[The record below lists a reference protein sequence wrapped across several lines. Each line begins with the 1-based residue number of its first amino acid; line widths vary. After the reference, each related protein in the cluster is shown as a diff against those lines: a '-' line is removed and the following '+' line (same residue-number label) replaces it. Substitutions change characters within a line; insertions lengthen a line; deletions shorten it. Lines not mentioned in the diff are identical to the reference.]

1 MSKVDGYSIGQ
12 ITIIELIGA
21 DRNKIV
27 NNLCTQDLRQL
38 QSGESKETFV
48 LDPKGRTLAHGIACC
63 SDKQTWFLT
72 VPDQAAKLV
81 PHFDRYIIRE
91 DAVVRDASSEWKA
104 ILLPPESPWLATS
117 NAAWT
122 IGSNCQSH
130 PDGIAFAIHAPWISR
145 TSKLLLIQQEHF
157 SSLTSSMESLIESDC
172 EDRTGWEQSR
182 IENFWPWFG
191 VDFDDKNLPQEL
203 DIDARAMSFKKGCYL
218 GQETVARLD
227 ALGQVQKRL
236 GLVEIQGHQQ
246 STDTSVPVVPV
257 VGQTLHAEEKPIG
270 TITSLVQLPL
280 VRQQWIAF
288 AMLKRS
294 AFQTEASLTTDEG
307 LTMTIRRTI

>member
-1 MSKVDGYSIGQ
+1 MSKVDGYSIGH

-38 QSGESKETFV
+38 QAGESKETFV

-63 SDKQTWFLT
+63 SDKKTWFLT
-72 VPDQAAKLV
+72 VPNQAPKLV

-91 DAVVRDASSEWKA
+91 DAVVQDASSEWKA
-104 ILLPPESPWLATS
+104 ILLPPDSPWLAS
-117 NAAWT
+117 PDAAWA
-122 IGSNCQSH
+122 IGSNCQLH
-130 PDGIAFAIHAPWISR
+130 PDGIAFTVHAPWISQA
-145 TSKLLLIQQEHF
+145 SKLLLIQHEHF
-157 SSLTSSMESLIESDC
+157 AALTSSMESLIESDC

-203 DIDARAMSFKKGCYL
+203 DIDARAISFKKGCYL

-236 GLVEIQGHQQ
+236 CLVEIHQA
-246 STDTSVPVVPV
+246 SSDTSGPAAPV

-270 TITSLVQLPL
+270 IITSLVQLPL
-280 VRQQWIAF
+280 AKHQWIAF

-307 LTMTIRRTI
+307 LAMTIRRTI

>member
-38 QSGESKETFV
+38 QAGDSKETFV

-63 SDKQTWFLT
+63 SDKKTWFIT
-72 VPDQAAKLV
+72 VPNQAEKLV

-91 DAVVRDASSEWKA
+91 DAIVRDASSQWKA
-104 ILLPPESPWLATS
+104 ILLPADSPWLATP
-117 NAAWT
+117 NASWT

-130 PDGIAFAIHAPWISR
+130 PDGIAFAIHAPWISK
-145 TSKLLLIQQEHF
+145 TSKLLLIEPEHF
-157 SSLTSSMESLIESDC
+157 SSLTSSMHSLIESNC
-172 EDRTGWEQSR
+172 EDRIGWEQSR
-182 IENFWPWFG
+182 IENFWPWFA

-203 DIDARAMSFKKGCYL
+203 DIDARAISFKKGCYL

-236 GLVEIQGHQQ
+236 CLVDITTQPYDLPAM
-246 STDTSVPVVPV
+246 SAPT
-257 VGQTLHAEEKPIG
+257 VGQTLHIDEKPIG
-270 TITSLVQLPL
+270 TITSLVESP
-280 VRQQWIAF
+280 VEKHRWIAL

-294 AFQTEASLTTDEG
+294 ACQTEVALIADERLTT
-307 LTMTIRRTI
+307 TIRRNL

>member
-38 QSGESKETFV
+38 QAGESKETFV

-63 SDKQTWFLT
+63 SDKKTWFLT
-72 VPDQAAKLV
+72 VPNQAPKLV
-81 PHFDRYIIRE
+81 P
-91 DAVVRDASSEWKA
+91 
-104 ILLPPESPWLATS
+104 
-117 NAAWT
+117 
-122 IGSNCQSH
+122 
-130 PDGIAFAIHAPWISR
+130 
-145 TSKLLLIQQEHF
+145 KLLLIQQEYF

-172 EDRTGWEQSR
+172 DDRTGWEQAR

-191 VDFDDKNLPQEL
+191 VDVDDKNLPQEL
-203 DIDARAMSFKKGCYL
+203 DIDARAISFKKGCYL

-236 GLVEIQGHQQ
+236 CLVDVYQK
-246 STDTSVPVVPV
+246 SSDTSVPVAPV
-257 VGQTLHAEEKPIG
+257 VGQSLHVEGKQIG
-270 TITSLVQLPL
+270 TITSLVQTPL
-280 VRQQWIAF
+280 DKHHWIAL

-294 AFQTEASLTTDEG
+294 AFQTEASLNTDGG
-307 LTMTIRRTI
+307 LTTTIRHAV

>member
-1 MSKVDGYSIGQ
+1 MSTVDGYSLGLL
-12 ITIIELIGA
+12 TIIELIGA
-21 DRNKIV
+21 DRNKII

-38 QSGESKETFV
+38 QTGESKETFV

-63 SDKQTWFLT
+63 SDKKTWFLT

-104 ILLPPESPWLATS
+104 ILLPPESPWLATP
-117 NAAWT
+117 NATWT
-122 IGSNCQSH
+122 IGSNCQLH
-130 PDGIAFAIHAPWISR
+130 PDGIAFAVHAPWISK

-157 SSLTSSMESLIESDC
+157 SSLTSSMGSLIESGCD
-172 EDRTGWEQSR
+172 DRTGWEQPR

-203 DIDARAMSFKKGCYL
+203 DIDARAISFKKGCYL

-236 GLVEIQGHQQ
+236 CLMEIQILQQ
-246 STDTSVPVVPV
+246 SSDTSVPAAPV
-257 VGQTLHAEEKPIG
+257 VGQSLHVEEKPIG

-280 VRQQWIAF
+280 SKQYWIAF

-294 AFQTEASLTTDEG
+294 AFQTESSLTTDEG
-307 LTMTIRRTI
+307 LTMTIRRTT

>member
-38 QSGESKETFV
+38 QAGESKETFV

-63 SDKQTWFLT
+63 SDKKTWFLT
-72 VPDQAAKLV
+72 VPAQAAKLV

-130 PDGIAFAIHAPWISR
+130 PDGIAFAIHAPWISQ

-157 SSLTSSMESLIESDC
+157 SSLTSSMESLIESNC
-172 EDRTGWEQSR
+172 LDRTRWEQSR

-203 DIDARAMSFKKGCYL
+203 DIDARAISFKKGCYL

-236 GLVEIQGHQQ
+236 CLVEIEQH
-246 STDTSVPVVPV
+246 SSDISVPEAPT
-257 VGQTLHAEEKPIG
+257 VGQTLHVEEKPIG
-270 TITSLVQLPL
+270 TITSLFTTPL
-280 VRQQWIAF
+280 ATPRWIAL

-294 AFQTEASLTTDEG
+294 AFQTDSSLSTDER
-307 LTMTIRRTI
+307 LTMTIRRTV